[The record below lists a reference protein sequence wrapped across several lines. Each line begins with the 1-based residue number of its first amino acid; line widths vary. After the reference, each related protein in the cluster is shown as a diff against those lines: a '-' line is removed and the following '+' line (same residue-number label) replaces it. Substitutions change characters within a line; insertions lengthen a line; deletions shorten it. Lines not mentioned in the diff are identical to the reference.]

1 MNWIQANLRCS
12 NEEIRDVYS
21 GELSALNDYLG
32 RRRIDALLCCAS
44 FEERCRVIPETVEV
58 DKISHLWVSFNREF
72 ERLSKPNLEALE
84 SRYQGS
90 CTVMELG
97 INDPIVTA
105 DCFANHLEELCR
117 ISSARI
123 VVDIT
128 SFTRESLLIL
138 IKFLS
143 ERMSEGQSLE
153 FLYLRAKEYSVGD
166 PPQHKWLSKGN
177 REVRSVLGFPGAMV
191 PSRGNHLIVLV
202 GFEDE
207 RALSVVREC
216 EPSLISL
223 GVGDE
228 TEWATAPH
236 QDTNITRLRRLQ
248 SMLGRVN
255 VFAFRGYD
263 ANSTKRT
270 VQGLIETKQAYN
282 TILAPMNTKISTL
295 GAAMVAL
302 EDESIQVCYAQAD
315 VYNTK
320 NYSAPGEH
328 FFHLSLEELG

>member
-1 MNWIQANLRCS
+1 M
-12 NEEIRDVYS
+12 YS
-21 GELSALNDYLG
+21 GELGALNEYLG
-32 RRRIDALLCCAS
+32 KRRIDALLCCAS
-44 FEERCRVIPETVEV
+44 FEERCRVIPEAMEV
-58 DKISHLWVSFNREF
+58 DKISHIWVSFNREF
-72 ERLSKPNLEALE
+72 ERLSQPNLEALKN
-84 SRYQGS
+84 RYRGC
-90 CTVMELG
+90 CTVMELDAT
-97 INDPIVTA
+97 NPIVTA
-105 DCFANHLEELCR
+105 DSFAKHLEELCR
-117 ISSARI
+117 IPSARI

-143 ERMSEGQSLE
+143 ERLSEDQALE

-166 PPQHKWLSKGN
+166 APQHKWLSKGN

-236 QDTNITRLRRLQ
+236 QATNITRLRRLQ
-248 SMLGRVN
+248 SMLGAVRV
-255 VFAFRGYD
+255 FEFRGYD
-263 ANSTKRT
+263 AKSTKRT
-270 VQGLIETKQAYN
+270 VQELIESEHAYN
-282 TILAPMNTKISTL
+282 TVLAPMNTKISTL

-315 VYNTK
+315 VYNTR
-320 NYSAPGEH
+320 NYSSPGEH
-328 FFHLSLEELG
+328 FFHLSLKELE